1 MTEIAKLEAWSYVR
15 LSGFKTVTRKKP
27 ENYPFCYQ
35 FRTLYNSELAER
47 IANRKDGRVLAL
59 DVGKKRIGLAVSDEL
74 GLTAQGI
81 DTLARTRVRQD
92 LAALQQIAAQWDV
105 HTLLVGIPLHMS
117 GEESRQSEYT
127 REFAER
133 LSKALR
139 LPVVFW
145 DERLTSREAERLL
158 RDGGASLLQSKQAVD
173 RMSAVLI
180 LESYLTYLKNESFS
194 EPVSESGESI
204 G

>member
-1 MTEIAKLEAWSYVR
+1 M
-15 LSGFKTVTRKKP
+15 
-27 ENYPFCYQ
+27 
-35 FRTLYNSELAER
+35 
-47 IANRKDGRVLAL
+47 KDGRVLAL

-81 DTLARTRVRQD
+81 ETLARTRIRED
-92 LAALQQIAAQWDV
+92 LAKLQQIVTQWKV
-105 HTLLVGIPLHMS
+105 HTLLVGKPLHMS
-117 GEESRQSEYT
+117 GDESRQSEYT

-133 LSKALR
+133 LSKTVG
-139 LPVVFW
+139 LPVVYW

-158 RDGGASLLQSKQAVD
+158 REGGATLLQSRQAVD

-180 LESYLTYLKNESFS
+180 LESYLGFLGNEEISQ
-194 EPVSESGESI
+194 SGEII